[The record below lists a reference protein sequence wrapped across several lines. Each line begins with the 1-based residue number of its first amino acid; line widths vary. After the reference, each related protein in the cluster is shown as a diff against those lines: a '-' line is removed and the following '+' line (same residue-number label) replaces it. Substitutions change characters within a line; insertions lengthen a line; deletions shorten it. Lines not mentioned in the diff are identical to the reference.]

1 MQKIKELLK
10 EISEQQEI
18 INAEIDAAEQGH
30 SGSRARIIEA
40 EERKDQLQDMVD
52 RTEANNL

>member
-18 INAEIDAAEQGH
+18 INAETDAAEQGH

-52 RTEANNL
+52 RAEANNL